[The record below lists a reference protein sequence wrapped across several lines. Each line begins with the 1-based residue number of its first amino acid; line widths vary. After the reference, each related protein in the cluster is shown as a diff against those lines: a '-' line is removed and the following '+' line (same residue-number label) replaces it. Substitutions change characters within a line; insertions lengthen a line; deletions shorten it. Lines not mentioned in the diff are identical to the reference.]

1 MPLVSVIIAAY
12 NSENTIVQT
21 IFSVL
26 EQTFKDLE
34 IIVIDDGSKDN
45 TVERVRE
52 IKDRRIKLF
61 PYENGGVAKAR
72 NRGITHATG
81 EYITF
86 LDHDDLWTPDKIE
99 AQVSALQNS
108 PDAGVA
114 YSWTINMYSEE
125 KPVRFTKL
133 SPFYFEG
140 DVYSQL
146 LVYNFVASGSNIL
159 ARAEV
164 VESVGGFDGAPLSNE
179 DWDFYIR
186 LASKWSFVVV
196 PQYQI
201 IYRHTA
207 NSMSSQIERLEKGGV
222 ILIDKAYQ
230 SVPENLQ
237 HLKNQSF
244 CNHYIYCSEL
254 YIESYANSQKAD
266 CRQNL
271 TEAYRTL
278 RMAVHFCPQVLVKK
292 AGLVQLL
299 KLLSASVLTP
309 KSIRR
314 LKKVKQQ
321 YLTRPISD
329 PINVNITQN
338 DAVMR

>member
-12 NSENTIVQT
+12 NSEDTIAET

-26 EQTFKDLE
+26 NQTFKDLE
-34 IIVIDDGSKDN
+34 VIVIDDGSKDN
-45 TVERVRE
+45 TVELIKE
-52 IKDRRIKLF
+52 IKDSRVKVF

-72 NRGITHATG
+72 NRGITHANG

-99 AQVSALQNS
+99 AQVCALQQS

-114 YSWTINMYSEE
+114 YSWTINLYSEE
-125 KPVRFTKL
+125 KPIRWTKL

-146 LVYNFVASGSNIL
+146 LVYNFVCNGSNIL
-159 ARAEV
+159 ARAEAI
-164 VESVGGFDGAPLSNE
+164 ESVGGFDPAPISNE

-186 LASKWSFVVV
+186 LAAKWSFVVV

-207 NSMSSQIERLEKGGV
+207 NSMSSQIQRLEKGGV
-222 ILIDKAYQ
+222 ILVDKTYQ

-237 HLKNQSF
+237 YLKNQSL
-244 CNHYIYCSEL
+244 CNHYLYCSAL
-254 YIESYANSQKAD
+254 YIESYSNSQKAD
-266 CRQNL
+266 CRKEL
-271 TEAYRTL
+271 KEAYRTL
-278 RMAVHFCPQVLVKK
+278 QMAIHFCPQTLVKK
-292 AGLVQLL
+292 AGLAQTL

-309 KSIRR
+309 KFIRQ

-321 YLTRPISD
+321 YFTRPINDS
-329 PINVNITQN
+329 INISIAQTVNN
-338 DAVMR
+338 RD